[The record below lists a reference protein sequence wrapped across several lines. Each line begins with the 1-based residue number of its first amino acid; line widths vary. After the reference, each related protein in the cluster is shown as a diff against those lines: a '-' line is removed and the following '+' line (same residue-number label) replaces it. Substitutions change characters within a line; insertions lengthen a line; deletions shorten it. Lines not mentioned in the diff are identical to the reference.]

1 MAQSALKVVEMPT
14 KKKPSF
20 AAAMK
25 ATTTKA
31 PAKKKTTMPTLEA
44 TKEIRAAVAKFV
56 RAKAENKKSK
66 ADMDASGDEIIT
78 FVRSRQDDDG
88 FKHCFRNSYA
98 VPGEDGSQVKFVST
112 NRYSINP
119 DDAEELQQILGD
131 EYGDMILEKFQV
143 NLKEEVLENED
154 LQGELMEL
162 IGDRFSEF
170 FETKQSLAVAEGFD
184 GRVYSVVDKENL
196 PVLRTFVR
204 QYKPSLR

>member
-31 PAKKKTTMPTLEA
+31 QAKKKTTMPTLEA
-44 TKEIRAAVAKFV
+44 TKEIQAAVAKFV
-56 RAKAENKKSK
+56 K
-66 ADMDASGDEIIT
+66 ASGDEIIT

-154 LQGELMEL
+154 LQDELMAL
-162 IGDRFSEF
+162 VGDRFSEF

-196 PVLRTFVR
+196 PALRTFAR